1 MANPNPL
8 SLSLTLSFT
17 RTDFY
22 IFIWDAQF
30 QQLDHLTNLIA
41 ERCAESVR
49 EHWIQLRAQDVSAAQ
64 RERQKAE
71 RANKSE
77 MSHRCKIVIL
87 WLLNILHGIF
97 RATFS
102 TFESHRFRKMN
113 QTNGKYV
120 IFRMTLSNC
129 LFFPIIILFLVKC
142 IDFHIPQNFI
152 HLHNSLPIDVH
163 RLFRRI
169 VSPKNRWLVNSNPRI

>member
-22 IFIWDAQF
+22 IFIWDARF

-41 ERCAESVR
+41 ESCAESVR
-49 EHWIQLRAQDVSAAQ
+49 EHWIQLQAQDVSAAK
-64 RERQKAE
+64 RARQEAE

-129 LFFPIIILFLVKC
+129 LFFS
-142 IDFHIPQNFI
+142 HYY
-152 HLHNSLPIDVH
+152 SLPGEVY
-163 RLFRRI
+163 RFSY
-169 VSPKNRWLVNSNPRI
+169 SPEFYTFTQ

>member
-1 MANPNPL
+1 MGRPISTTRSSHKFN
-8 SLSLTLSFT
+8 SRTLC
-17 RTDFY
+17 RECER
-22 IFIWDAQF
+22 A
-30 QQLDHLTNLIA
+30 LDSITGAGCKRSA
-41 ERCAESVR
+41 ERET
-49 EHWIQLRAQDVSAAQ
+49 
-64 RERQKAE
+64 E